1 MTFDKILAC
10 SGGGLFL
17 LLTLIQLAPIQVNP
31 WSAIARWV
39 GRAVNGEV
47 LGKLGKLEKQL
58 DEHIDTDDKRD
69 ADSHRLEILR
79 FNNEL
84 LRSVGHT
91 KEEFIEVLAEI
102 DAYEKFC
109 TDHPDY
115 PNNRAVLAIENI
127 QENYK
132 ERLKKHD
139 FLREGEIAS
148 AKDPATKEDS
158 IMEGKQVEKIVQEVM
173 NRINPTYNTIDEVP
187 SYWREDI
194 RELVDKGVISG
205 SGNGKLGLTHSD
217 CKAAVLA
224 KRIKEKL

>member
-1 MTFDKILAC
+1 MTFDKILPC

-17 LLTLIQLAPIQVNP
+17 LLTLIQLVPIQVNP
-31 WSAIARWV
+31 WSAIARWI
-39 GRAVNGEV
+39 GKAINGEV

-139 FLREGEIAS
+139 FLREGEARH
-148 AKDPATKEDS
+148 E
-158 IMEGKQVEKIVQEVM
+158 
-173 NRINPTYNTIDEVP
+173 
-187 SYWREDI
+187 
-194 RELVDKGVISG
+194 
-205 SGNGKLGLTHSD
+205 
-217 CKAAVLA
+217 
-224 KRIKEKL
+224 

>member
-17 LLTLIQLAPIQVNP
+17 LLTLIQLAPIQINP

-47 LGKLGKLEKQL
+47 LGKLGKLEKRL
-58 DEHIDTDDKRD
+58 DEHIATDDRRD
-69 ADSHRLEILR
+69 ADSHRVKILQ

-84 LRSVGHT
+84 LRSIDHT

-102 DAYEKFC
+102 DAYERFC
-109 TDHPDY
+109 EDHPDY

-127 QENYK
+127 RENYK

-139 FLREGEIAS
+139 FLQEGA
-148 AKDPATKEDS
+148 
-158 IMEGKQVEKIVQEVM
+158 ML
-173 NRINPTYNTIDEVP
+173 R
-187 SYWREDI
+187 
-194 RELVDKGVISG
+194 
-205 SGNGKLGLTHSD
+205 
-217 CKAAVLA
+217 
-224 KRIKEKL
+224 

>member
-58 DEHIDTDDKRD
+58 DEYIDTDDKRD

-127 QENYK
+127 RENYK

-139 FLREGEIAS
+139 FLREGEARH
-148 AKDPATKEDS
+148 E
-158 IMEGKQVEKIVQEVM
+158 
-173 NRINPTYNTIDEVP
+173 
-187 SYWREDI
+187 
-194 RELVDKGVISG
+194 
-205 SGNGKLGLTHSD
+205 
-217 CKAAVLA
+217 
-224 KRIKEKL
+224 

>member
-17 LLTLIQLAPIQVNP
+17 LLTLIQLAPIQINP

-47 LGKLGKLEKQL
+47 LGKLGKLEKRL
-58 DEHIDTDDKRD
+58 DEHIATDDRRD
-69 ADSHRLEILR
+69 ADSHRVKILQ

-84 LRSVGHT
+84 LRSIDHT

-102 DAYEKFC
+102 DAYERFC
-109 TDHPDY
+109 DDHPDY

-139 FLREGEIAS
+139 FLREGEARH
-148 AKDPATKEDS
+148 E
-158 IMEGKQVEKIVQEVM
+158 
-173 NRINPTYNTIDEVP
+173 
-187 SYWREDI
+187 
-194 RELVDKGVISG
+194 
-205 SGNGKLGLTHSD
+205 
-217 CKAAVLA
+217 
-224 KRIKEKL
+224 

>member
-17 LLTLIQLAPIQVNP
+17 LLTLIQLVPIQVNP
-31 WSAIARWV
+31 WSAIARWI
-39 GRAVNGEV
+39 GKAINGEV

-58 DEHIDTDDKRD
+58 DEHINTDGKRD

-102 DAYEKFC
+102 DAYERFC
-109 TDHPDY
+109 EGHPDY
-115 PNNRAVLAIENI
+115 PNNRAALAIENI

-139 FLREGEIAS
+139 FLQEGEVRH
-148 AKDPATKEDS
+148 E
-158 IMEGKQVEKIVQEVM
+158 
-173 NRINPTYNTIDEVP
+173 
-187 SYWREDI
+187 
-194 RELVDKGVISG
+194 
-205 SGNGKLGLTHSD
+205 
-217 CKAAVLA
+217 
-224 KRIKEKL
+224 

>member
-17 LLTLIQLAPIQVNP
+17 LLTLIQLAPIQINP

-47 LGKLGKLEKQL
+47 LGKLGKLEKRL
-58 DEHIDTDDKRD
+58 DEHIATDDRRD
-69 ADSHRLEILR
+69 ADSHRVKILQ

-84 LRSVGHT
+84 LRSIDHT

-139 FLREGEIAS
+139 FLREGEARH
-148 AKDPATKEDS
+148 E
-158 IMEGKQVEKIVQEVM
+158 
-173 NRINPTYNTIDEVP
+173 
-187 SYWREDI
+187 
-194 RELVDKGVISG
+194 
-205 SGNGKLGLTHSD
+205 
-217 CKAAVLA
+217 
-224 KRIKEKL
+224 

>member
-17 LLTLIQLAPIQVNP
+17 LLTLIQLVPIQVNP
-31 WSAIARWV
+31 WSAIARWI
-39 GRAVNGEV
+39 GKAINGEV

-102 DAYEKFC
+102 DAYERFC
-109 TDHPDY
+109 EGHPDD
-115 PNNRAVLAIENI
+115 PNNRAALAIENI

-139 FLREGEIAS
+139 FLQEGEVRH
-148 AKDPATKEDS
+148 E
-158 IMEGKQVEKIVQEVM
+158 
-173 NRINPTYNTIDEVP
+173 
-187 SYWREDI
+187 
-194 RELVDKGVISG
+194 
-205 SGNGKLGLTHSD
+205 
-217 CKAAVLA
+217 
-224 KRIKEKL
+224 